1 MRSPRIARSRLAL
14 AVAPLVLGGCSDS
27 TSPEVA
33 PTPSA
38 IVVPRGRLEAHVQTL
53 AHDSMCGRLVGTA
66 YERQAATYI
75 AEQFAGA
82 GLTPAGTDG
91 FFQTVLAGPL
101 PREAPAATDLCAA
114 EPVATSQNVIGALA
128 GQGALAARWVVVS
141 AHYDHL
147 GWDGSDGFARVF
159 NGADDN
165 ASGTAIVI
173 EVARALAEWIAAH
186 PEAATSFRSVMF
198 HGYGAE
204 EIGLFG
210 SRQYAAAPTVP
221 AEALYGVVNLD
232 MVGRLR
238 EQTLTVAGASTAP
251 GWTDLL
257 AASRPNELT
266 LVLADGLLTRS
277 DQWSFIS
284 LLSVPGLHL
293 FTGTH
298 EDYHTTRDD
307 PPLLNYEGMQIIARL
322 TLGLL
327 WDLMTIENGLAGDE
341 GGRGGT

>member
-1 MRSPRIARSRLAL
+1 MPMRLAGMAAL
-14 AVAPLVLGGCSDS
+14 LLLTSCSDA

-38 IVVPRGRLEAHVQTL
+38 IVVSRGRLEAHVRTL

-66 YERQAATYI
+66 YERQAAAYI
-75 AEQFAGA
+75 ADQFADA
-82 GLTPAGTDG
+82 GLTPGGTDG
-91 FFQTVLAGPL
+91 YFQTVLAGPL
-101 PREAPAATDLCAA
+101 PRDPPEATELCAA
-114 EPVATSQNVIGALA
+114 ETVATSQNVIAGLA
-128 GQGALAARWVVVS
+128 GQGALAAQWVVVG

-147 GWDGSDGFARVF
+147 GWDGSDGVADVF

-165 ASGTAIVI
+165 ASGTALVI
-173 EVARALAEWIAAH
+173 EVARALVAWIAAH
-186 PEAATSFRSVMF
+186 PDAAANRRSVMF

-210 SRQYAAAPTVP
+210 SRQYASDPTVP
-221 AEALYGVVNLD
+221 ADDLYGVVNLD

-238 EQTLTVAGASTAP
+238 DRTLLVAGAGTAP
-251 GWTDLL
+251 GWEALL
-257 AASRPNELT
+257 SASPPDGLT
-266 LVLADGLLTRS
+266 IVLADGSLNRS

-284 LLSVPGLHL
+284 LLGVPGLHL

-298 EDYHTTRDD
+298 ADYHTTRDD
-307 PPLLNYEGMQIIARL
+307 SPLLNYGGMQEIARL

-327 WDLMTIENGLAGDE
+327 WDLMTRDDGL
-341 GGRGGT
+341 GG

>member
-1 MRSPRIARSRLAL
+1 MRWLRTARSHLVL
-14 AVAPLVLGGCSDS
+14 AVAPLVLTGCSDS

-33 PTPSA
+33 ATPSA

-53 AHDSMCGRLVGTA
+53 AHDSMCGRLVGTE

-75 AEQFAGA
+75 AEEFADA

-91 FFQTVLAGPL
+91 YFQTVLAGPL
-101 PREAPAATDLCAA
+101 PREAPAATELCAA
-114 EPVATSQNVIGALA
+114 DPVATSQNVIGALA
-128 GQGALAARWVVVS
+128 GQGALAGRWIVVS

-147 GWDGSDGFARVF
+147 GWDASDGFANVF

-165 ASGTAIVI
+165 ASGTAVML
-173 EVARALAEWIAAH
+173 EVAHALAAWIAAH
-186 PEAATSFRSVMF
+186 PEAAASYRSVMF

-210 SRQYAAAPTVP
+210 SRHYVSAPTVP
-221 AEALYGVVNLD
+221 VESLYGVVNLD

-238 EQTLTVAGASTAP
+238 DRTLIVAGSSTAP
-251 GWTDLL
+251 GWIDLL
-257 AASRPNELT
+257 ATSRPNELT
-266 LVLADGLLTRS
+266 IVFDEGSLNRS
-277 DQWSFIS
+277 DQWSFIG
-284 LLSVPGLHL
+284 LAGVAGLHL

-307 PPLLNYEGMQIIARL
+307 PPLLNYEGMQMIARL
-322 TLGLL
+322 TLGLV
-327 WDLMTIENGLAGDE
+327 WEMMTGETALE
-341 GGRGGT
+341 GTGGT